1 MENQLNSMEINEI
14 QWKSMPINDISE
26 KIPLYSG
33 VLVTFTHSSRWI
45 ECPNI
50 RKSLGNG
57 FPMKKY
63 IEAVVRKSSQLQI
76 LAEIYPFEN
85 FARV

>member
-1 MENQLNSMEINEI
+1 MQ
-14 QWKSMPINDISE
+14 INDISE
-26 KIPLYSG
+26 TFPLYST
-33 VLVTFTHSSRWI
+33 VLMAFIASSRWI
-45 ECPNI
+45 ECPDI

-76 LAEIYPFEN
+76 LAEIYPLKILAVCKKKPN
-85 FARV
+85 SNSH

>member
-1 MENQLNSMEINEI
+1 MEINEI
-14 QWKSMPINDISE
+14 QWKSMQINDISE
-26 KIPLYSG
+26 TFPLYST
-33 VLVTFTHSSRWI
+33 VLMAFIASSRWI
-45 ECPNI
+45 ECPDI

-76 LAEIYPFEN
+76 LAEVYTFEN
-85 FARV
+85 FGRV